1 MSVEMGLKIA
11 GVQFKNPVI
20 AASGTFAFGEEYR
33 LFMDL
38 GRLGGISLKAL
49 TREKRKGNPPVRI
62 AETAS
67 GVLNSVGL
75 QNPGVDGFIAEYW
88 DRVKKIDTVK
98 IANIAGS
105 TVDEYVYVAGRL
117 NTIDIDMYEVNVS
130 CPNVKEG
137 GVNFGTDAELLS
149 QVVSEVKKVAAKP
162 LIVKLTPNVTRIAD
176 MAKAAQDAGADAISL
191 INTITGMAV
200 DARTRKPILAN
211 ITGGLSGPAIKPV
224 ALRMVWETVQAV
236 GIPVIGMGGIM
247 TGEDAA
253 EFMIAGA
260 SAVMAGTATM
270 CCPDS
275 IVRIIDE
282 LETFCGEENIQ
293 NVSELKGTLK
303 TGSPESLKAS
313 VGEIKGGKPC

>member
-1 MSVEMGLKIA
+1 MSVEMGIDIA
-11 GVQFKNPVI
+11 GVHFKNPVI

-33 LFMDL
+33 LFMDIN
-38 GRLGGISLKAL
+38 RLGGISLKAL

-75 QNPGVDGFIAEYW
+75 QNPGVEEFLREYW
-88 DRVKKIDTVK
+88 NRVKTFGTVK

-105 TVDEYVYVAGRL
+105 TVDEYVYVAKRL
-117 NTIDIDMYEVNVS
+117 NEVDIDMYEVNVS

-137 GVNFGTDAELLS
+137 GVNFGTDAKLLS
-149 QVVSEVKKVAAKP
+149 KVVSEVKKVAKKP

-176 MAKAAQDAGADAISL
+176 MAQAAQDAGADSLSL
-191 INTITGMAV
+191 INTLTGMAL
-200 DARTRKPILAN
+200 DARTRKPVLAN

-224 ALRMVWETVQAV
+224 ALRMVWEASRAV
-236 GIPVIGMGGIM
+236 SIPVIGMGGIM
-247 TGEDAA
+247 TGTDAA
-253 EFMIAGA
+253 EFMLAGA

-275 IVRIIDE
+275 LVHIIDE
-282 LETFCGEENIQ
+282 LELFCQEEKIKK
-293 NVSELKGTLK
+293 VSEL
-303 TGSPESLKAS
+303 TGAMIGNPES
-313 VGEIKGGKPC
+313 C

>member
-1 MSVEMGLKIA
+1 MSVKMGVEIA
-11 GVQFKNPVI
+11 GVRFKNPVI

-33 LFMDL
+33 LYMDL

-62 AETAS
+62 AETPS

-75 QNPGVDGFIAEYW
+75 QNPGVDGFIGEYW
-88 DRVKKIDTVK
+88 SRIQKIDTVK

-105 TVDEYVYVAGRL
+105 TVDEYVCVAEKL
-117 NTIDIDMYEVNVS
+117 NAIGIDLYEVNVS

-137 GVNFGTDAELLS
+137 GVNFGSDAKLLTK
-149 QVVSEVKKVAAKP
+149 VVSEVKKVAEKP

-176 MAKAAQDAGADAISL
+176 MARAAQDAGADSISL

-200 DARTRKPILAN
+200 DARSRHPILEN

-224 ALRMVWETVQAV
+224 ALRMVWEASKAV
-236 GIPVIGMGGIM
+236 SIPVIGMGGIM
-247 TGEDAA
+247 TGTDAA

-260 SAVMAGTATM
+260 SAVMVGTATM
-270 CCPDS
+270 CCPDAL
-275 IVRIIDE
+275 VRIADE
-282 LETFCGEENIQ
+282 FERFCEEESIKD
-293 NVSELKGTLK
+293 VSELKGTLN
-303 TGSPESLKAS
+303 
-313 VGEIKGGKPC
+313 KGGILC

>member
-1 MSVEMGLKIA
+1 MSVEMGVNIA
-11 GVQFKNPVI
+11 GVHFKNPVI

-33 LFMDL
+33 LYMDL
-38 GRLGGISLKAL
+38 SRLGGISLKAL
-49 TREKRKGNPPVRI
+49 TREKRQGNPPVRI

-75 QNPGVDGFIAEYW
+75 QNPGVDGFVSGYW
-88 DRVKKIDTVK
+88 DRVRKIDTVK

-105 TVDEYVYVAGRL
+105 TADEYVYVAERL
-117 NTIDIDMYEVNVS
+117 NGIGIDLYEVNVS

-137 GVNFGTDAELLS
+137 GVNFGTDAKLLA
-149 QVVSEVKKVAAKP
+149 QVVSGVKKVAKKP

-176 MAKAAQDAGADAISL
+176 MARAAQDAGADAVSL

-200 DARTRKPILAN
+200 DAKKRRPVLEN

-224 ALRMVWETVQAV
+224 ALRMVWEAAKAV
-236 GIPVIGMGGIM
+236 DIPVIGMGGIM

-260 SAVMAGTATM
+260 SAVMVGTATM

-275 IVRIIDE
+275 LVRIIGE
-282 LETFCGEENIQ
+282 LETFCDEGKIK
-293 NVSELKGTLK
+293 NVSELTGTLN
-303 TGSPESLKAS
+303 
-313 VGEIKGGKPC
+313 IGGILC

>member
-1 MSVEMGLKIA
+1 MSVKMSVEIA
-11 GVQFKNPVI
+11 GVRFKNPVI

-33 LFMDL
+33 LYMDL

-62 AETAS
+62 AETPS

-75 QNPGVDGFIAEYW
+75 QNPGVDGFIGEYW
-88 DRVKKIDTVK
+88 SRIQKIDTVK

-105 TVDEYVYVAGRL
+105 TVDEYVYVAEKL
-117 NTIDIDMYEVNVS
+117 NTVGIDLYEVNVS

-137 GVNFGTDAELLS
+137 GVNFGSDAKLLTK
-149 QVVSEVKKVAAKP
+149 VVSEVKKVAEKP

-176 MAKAAQDAGADAISL
+176 MARAAQDAGADSISL

-200 DARTRKPILAN
+200 DARSRHPVLDN

-224 ALRMVWETVQAV
+224 ALRMVWEASKAV
-236 GIPVIGMGGIM
+236 SIPVIGMGGIM
-247 TGEDAA
+247 TGIDAA

-270 CCPDS
+270 CCPDAL
-275 IVRIIDE
+275 VRIADE
-282 LETFCGEENIQ
+282 LERFCEEESIKD
-293 NVSELKGTLK
+293 VSEIKGTLN
-303 TGSPESLKAS
+303 
-313 VGEIKGGKPC
+313 KGGILC